1 MNLPLDRKS
10 FTLHNN
16 DLAVKVYEP
25 LPDKLYKYFYLNKN
39 SINNFITSKVHFSNP
54 FKLNDIMEGSS
65 QLWNLESFID
75 DYRAETGN
83 DWREIFDY
91 ISKEIPEE
99 FFAHRGVLCLTDS
112 FDNNLFWPHYTSEL
126 GFCVEY
132 SQKSFFDSIVCD
144 NKLLYPI
151 DYKPLERIEF
161 TNFIIKT
168 SNGSKMTVEAL
179 LPMIYSISIKD
190 LIWGYEREWRLMIK
204 KEHLGKVS
212 HPLRII
218 DEKENNIEVNNLQ
231 NRNIT
236 FDKDSIQK
244 VIVSTLFFSNSRF
257 SNIEVIN
264 DSTKKYHFK
273 GDSVYLFLFFLEI
286 AKNYNDRLFQID
298 RDVSNNIIV
307 SKLNYKHEVIDIT
320 EKYVVLVS
328 TRI

>member
-10 FTLHNN
+10 FTLYNN
-16 DLAVKVYEP
+16 DLAVEVHEP
-25 LPDKLYKYFYLNKN
+25 LPDKLYKYFSINKN

-75 DYRAETGN
+75 EYTLETGN
-83 DWREIFDY
+83 DWQYMFDY
-91 ISKEIPEE
+91 ISKNIPED

-126 GFCVEY
+126 GFCVEFK
-132 SQKSFFDSIVCD
+132 QEMFFDSIVCD

-161 TNFIIKT
+161 KKFIVRIL
-168 SNGSKMTVEAL
+168 NGSKMTVEAL
-179 LPMIYSISIKD
+179 LPMIYSISVKD
-190 LIWGYEREWRLMIK
+190 VIWNYEREWRLMIK
-204 KEHLGKVS
+204 KNDLGKVS

-218 DEKENNIEVNNLQ
+218 DEKQNTTEIDNLQ
-231 NRNIT
+231 NRNIF

-257 SNIEVIN
+257 SKIEVIN
-264 DSTKKYHFK
+264 NFSKKYYFK
-273 GDSVYLFLFFLEI
+273 SDSLYLFLFFLEI

-298 RDVSNNIIV
+298 RDVKNNIIV

-320 EKYVVLVS
+320 EKYVTLKSHLV
-328 TRI
+328 